1 MVFYPLEGVREA
13 RPADAWKPGVLLGL
27 NEARTAK
34 SPAGLGGASGIP
46 TGCEV
51 GLGAGVGFEP
61 TTFRL

>member
-1 MVFYPLEGVREA
+1 M
-13 RPADAWKPGVLLGL
+13 LLGL

-51 GLGAGVGFEP
+51 GLGAGARTGHNSIFGVIDIP
-61 TTFRL
+61 A